1 MALTLIQECRVA
13 VADLDTTFPILD
25 DATYE
30 YFLTKNE
37 SSVRRASL
45 DAARTILLQLSLRG
59 EETVDIFSVKGSKAA
74 EQYRLSLQMFLKD
87 PSLNP
92 VLTSVSAYCGGIS
105 KQDMQDNVD
114 VFDTNAVITA
124 NDDGVYT
131 YPSSTDPFSI

>member
-13 VADLDTTFPILD
+13 VADLDTAFPILD

-92 VLTSVSAYCGGIS
+92 VLTSATAYCGGIS

-114 VFDTNAVITA
+114 VFDTNAVITP

-131 YPSSTDPFSI
+131 YPANNDPFSV